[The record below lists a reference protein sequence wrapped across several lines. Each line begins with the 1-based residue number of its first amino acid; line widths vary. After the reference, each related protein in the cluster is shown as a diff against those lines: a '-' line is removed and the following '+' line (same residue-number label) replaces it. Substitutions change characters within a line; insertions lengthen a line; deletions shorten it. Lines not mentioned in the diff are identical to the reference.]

1 MKQLTSIIYGLS
13 LMAALAFA
21 SSCNSRKTDNS
32 SEAKETKKEE
42 QKGAI
47 VLTDEQM
54 KSVGI
59 EIGTIEQK
67 NLLSVVK
74 ASGQLAVPP
83 QNKAE
88 VNVLV
93 GGIIQVINVRE
104 GQNIEKGQ
112 VVAFLE
118 NTDFIKLQQDYL
130 AAQNGFTYTK
140 AEYQRQK
147 ELKEA
152 EAGTGKI
159 YQQAEANYNAEQ
171 SKLLGM
177 ERQLEQFGISA
188 ASVAKGNIVRKIA
201 IKAPISG
208 TVGHISVNTGTFA
221 EPGKPLMEIIDNSK
235 IHCDLTVYE
244 KDLFK
249 VKNGQKVTFTL
260 TNQNNQQ
267 IFGEIYGVNKS
278 FEDESKGIVVHAEI
292 KGVNKYHLI
301 PGMYVTALIDVGEQ
315 LTPSV
320 PVDAVVRSENKEYIF
335 VLIGTKKEEHEDEG
349 GKKHQVDVYSFRN
362 VEVTTGV
369 TELGYIQITP
379 LEELPSGSQIAAK
392 GAFYILSK
400 TKGGTEE

>member
-1 MKQLTSIIYGLS
+1 MKQLTSIIYRLS
-13 LMAALAFA
+13 LIVALTFVF
-21 SSCNSRKTDNS
+21 SCNGKNAENS
-32 SEAKETKKEE
+32 SEAKEIKKEE
-42 QKGAI
+42 PKGAI

-104 GQNIEKGQ
+104 GQSIVKGQ

-130 AAQNGFTYTK
+130 SAKNGFTYTK

-152 EAGTGKI
+152 DAGTGKI
-159 YQQAEANYNAEQ
+159 YQQAEANYNADQ

-177 ERQLEQFGISA
+177 ERQLEQFGINPT
-188 ASVAKGNIVRKIA
+188 SVVKGNIVRKIA

-208 TVGHISVNTGTFA
+208 TVGHIAINTGTFA

-301 PGMYVTALIDVGEQ
+301 PGMYVTALIDVGQQ

-320 PVDAVVRSENKEYIF
+320 PVEAVVRSENKEFIF
-335 VLIGTKKEEHEDEG
+335 ILTGTKKEEHEDEG
-349 GKKHQVDVYSFRN
+349 GKKHQVENYSFRN

-379 LEELPSGSQIAAK
+379 LEELPSGTQIVSK

>member
-1 MKQLTSIIYGLS
+1 MKQLTSYIYGLS
-13 LMAALAFA
+13 LIVAITLVF
-21 SSCNSRKTDNS
+21 SCNTKKTENT
-32 SEAKETKKEE
+32 SEGTETKKEE
-42 QKGAI
+42 AKGAI
-47 VLTDEQM
+47 VLTDEQI

-59 EIGTIEQK
+59 EIGTIEMK
-67 NLLSVVK
+67 NLQSVVK

-104 GQNIEKGQ
+104 GQSVVKGQ
-112 VVAFLE
+112 IVAFLE

-130 AAQNGFTYTK
+130 AAKNGFTYTK

-152 EAGTGKI
+152 DAGTGKI
-159 YQQAEANYNAEQ
+159 YQQAEANYNADQ

-177 ERQLEQFGISA
+177 ERQLEQFGINA
-188 ASVAKGNIVRKIA
+188 ASVGKGSIVRKIA

-208 TVGHISVNTGTFA
+208 TVGHIAINTGTFA

-320 PVDAVVRSENKEYIF
+320 PIDAVVRSENKEFIF
-335 VLIGTKKEEHEDEG
+335 ILTGTKKEEHEDEG
-349 GKKHQVDVYSFRN
+349 KKHQVEEYSFRN

-379 LEELPSGSQIAAK
+379 LEELPSGTQIASK

-400 TKGGTEE
+400 TKGGGEEE

>member
-13 LMAALAFA
+13 LMVVITFAF
-21 SSCNSRKTDNS
+21 SCNGKKTGNS
-32 SEAKETKKEE
+32 SEAKETKKEK

-104 GQNIEKGQ
+104 GQSVVKGQ
-112 VVAFLE
+112 IVAFLE

-130 AAQNGFTYTK
+130 AAKNGFTYTK

-152 EAGTGKI
+152 DAGTGKI
-159 YQQAEANYNAEQ
+159 YQQAEANYNADQ
-171 SKLLGM
+171 SKLLGI
-177 ERQLEQFGISA
+177 ERQLEQFGINA

-249 VKNGQKVTFTL
+249 VKNGQKVAFTL

-320 PVDAVVRSENKEYIF
+320 PVDAVVRSENKEFIF
-335 VLIGTKKEEHEDEG
+335 ILTGTKQEEHEDEG
-349 GKKHQVDVYSFRN
+349 GKKHQVENYSFRN

-379 LEELPSGSQIAAK
+379 LEELPSGTQIASK

>member
-13 LMAALAFA
+13 VMVVITFAF
-21 SSCNSRKTDNS
+21 SCNGKKTGNS
-32 SEAKETKKEE
+32 SESKETKKEE
-42 QKGAI
+42 QKGAV

-104 GQNIEKGQ
+104 GQSVVKGQ
-112 VVAFLE
+112 IVAFLE

-130 AAQNGFTYTK
+130 AAKNGFTYTK

-152 EAGTGKI
+152 DAGTGKI
-159 YQQAEANYNAEQ
+159 YQQAEANFNADQ

-177 ERQLEQFGISA
+177 ERQLEQFGINP
-188 ASVAKGNIVRKIA
+188 ASVAKGSIVRKIA

-320 PVDAVVRSENKEYIF
+320 PVDAVVRSENKEFIF
-335 VLIGTKKEEHEDEG
+335 ILTGTKKEEHEDEG
-349 GKKHQVDVYSFRN
+349 GKKHQVENYSFRN

-379 LEELPSGSQIAAK
+379 LEELPSGTQIASK

-400 TKGGTEE
+400 SKGGTEE

>member
-1 MKQLTSIIYGLS
+1 MKQLTSYIYGLS
-13 LMAALAFA
+13 LIVAITLVF
-21 SSCNSRKTDNS
+21 SCNTKKTENT
-32 SEAKETKKEE
+32 SEGTETKKEE
-42 QKGAI
+42 AKGAI
-47 VLTDEQM
+47 VLTDEQI

-59 EIGTIEQK
+59 EIGTIEMK

-104 GQNIEKGQ
+104 GQGVVKGQ
-112 VVAFLE
+112 IVAFLE

-130 AAQNGFTYTK
+130 AAKNGFTYTK

-152 EAGTGKI
+152 DAGTGKI
-159 YQQAEANYNAEQ
+159 YQQAEANYNADQ

-177 ERQLEQFGISA
+177 ERQLEQFGINA
-188 ASVAKGNIVRKIA
+188 ASVGKGNIVRKIA

-208 TVGHISVNTGTFA
+208 TVGHIAINTGTFA

-320 PVDAVVRSENKEYIF
+320 PVDAVVRSENKEFIF
-335 VLIGTKKEEHEDEG
+335 ILISTKKEEHEDEG
-349 GKKHQVDVYSFRN
+349 KKHQVKNYRFRN

-369 TELGYIQITP
+369 TELGYVQITP
-379 LEELPSGSQIAAK
+379 LEELPAGTQIASK

-400 TKGGTEE
+400 SKGGTEE